1 MDTSSSTEVRLIEA
15 LQPIR
20 AFVLAAALQ
29 HLFESGLY
37 DALAA
42 GEQEEGA
49 LLKRLELEP
58 ARGSAL
64 LQFLRNEGYLGGA
77 NGRVHLLDKMRG
89 LSEFRGWYTMLIGG
103 YGQTFLELGDKLKLG
118 SGSASRRADLV
129 GIGSCAI
136 SHYDAI
142 PLTRRLMARISGG
155 VKRVLDLG
163 CGNALY
169 LVEFCKL
176 FPEIEAWGV
185 EPDRKGYEA
194 AVALVE
200 REHLQGRI
208 RLSCSGAVEFFRTP
222 VSFSPDLT
230 VLGFVLHEILG
241 QEGEAGVVGF
251 LKQLTE
257 RFPDIHLVVI
267 EVDQKMGDPRAMRHG
282 LSLAY
287 YNAYYLFHPFTR
299 QRLETRAFWL
309 ELFQKAGLTVVAE
322 DTVTPDVDSTG
333 LEIGFLLRRA
343 DRVTRQG

>member
-1 MDTSSSTEVRLIEA
+1 MDLSSSTELRLVEA

-20 AFVLAAALQ
+20 GFVVAAALH
-29 HLFESGLY
+29 HLFHSGLY
-37 DALAA
+37 DAVAGGEHDEAA
-42 GEQEEGA
+42 LITG
-49 LLKRLELEP
+49 LELDPVRAE
-58 ARGSAL
+58 AL

-77 NGRVHLLDKMRG
+77 SGRVHLLDKARA
-89 LSEFRGWYTMLIGG
+89 LAEFRGWYTMLIGG
-103 YGQTFLELGDKLKLG
+103 YGQTFLELGDKLQLG

-142 PLTRRLMARISGG
+142 PLTRRLMAKIPGG

-176 FPEIEAWGV
+176 LPHIEAWGV

-200 REHLQGRI
+200 REQLHGRI
-208 RLSCSGAVEFFRTP
+208 RLTCSGAVEFFRAP
-222 VSFSPDLT
+222 LEFSPDLT

-241 QEGEAGVVGF
+241 QEGEAGVVEF
-251 LKQLTE
+251 LRQITT
-257 RFPDIHLVVI
+257 RFPQIHLVVI
-267 EVDQKMGDPRAMRHG
+267 EVDQQMANPRVMRHG

-309 ELFQKAGLTVVAE
+309 SLFRDAGLAVVAE
-322 DTVTPDVDSTG
+322 DSVTPEVDSTG
-333 LEIGFLLRRA
+333 LELGFLLRRA
-343 DRVTRQG
+343 DRPSRD

>member
-1 MDTSSSTEVRLIEA
+1 MEMSSSTEMRLIEA

-20 AFVLAAALQ
+20 SFVVAAAIQ
-29 HLFESGLY
+29 HLFHSGLY
-37 DALAA
+37 DALGTTDHDEAA
-42 GEQEEGA
+42 VIA
-49 LLKRLELEP
+49 RLELEP
-58 ARGSAL
+58 ARAEAL

-77 NGRVHLLDKMRG
+77 NGRVHMLDKARA
-89 LSEFRGWYTMLIGG
+89 LAEFRGWYTMLIGG
-103 YGQTFLELGDKLKLG
+103 YGQTFLELGDKLRV
-118 SGSASRRADLV
+118 GSASATRRADLV

-142 PLTRRLMARISGG
+142 PLTRRLMAQIPGG
-155 VKRVLDLG
+155 VQRVLDLG

-176 FPEIEAWGV
+176 FPQIEAWGV
-185 EPDRKGYEA
+185 EPDRRGYEA

-200 REHLQGRI
+200 HAQLQRRIHLT
-208 RLSCSGAVEFFRTP
+208 CSGAVEFFHAP
-222 VSFSPDLT
+222 VDFAPDLT

-241 QEGEAGVVGF
+241 QEGEAGVVAF
-251 LKQLTE
+251 LRQLTD

-267 EVDQKMGDPRAMRHG
+267 EVDQKMADPSAMRHG

-287 YNAYYLFHPFTR
+287 YNPYYLFHPFTR

-309 ELFQKAGLTVVAE
+309 ALFQAAGLAVIAE

-333 LEIGFLLRRA
+333 LELGFLLRRA
-343 DRVTRQG
+343 DRASRDA